1 MLSYLIVVA
10 AAVLFFAVCYWF
22 ISRSHA
28 EETAASAAA
37 PVPSIKKAGKIDKN
51 QEEDASPAKKT
62 VSEATQVFTSPL
74 SRISTRR
81 TEEKRKHVF
90 LQNQSWNIPDQSR
103 QLIKNFPGKKNRNRL
118 FWKIKM
124 IRRYWKL
131 ILYVIFLIN
140 MGRFL
145 KQ

>member
-37 PVPSIKKAGKIDKN
+37 PVPSNKKKRERLNKN
-51 QEEDASPAKKT
+51 QEEDASPARKT

-74 SRISTRR
+74 SRISDEEDGG
-81 TEEKRKHVF
+81 EEKTRI

-103 QLIKNFPGKKNRNRL
+103 QLIKTSRG
-118 FWKIKM
+118 
-124 IRRYWKL
+124 RRTGTGY
-131 ILYVIFLIN
+131 F
-140 MGRFL
+140 GR
-145 KQ
+145 